1 MLVGHPKREPDA
13 LSSEQIEDAIASPR
27 PLRWWAPVMW
37 WSVLGLALTV
47 GGLWVWRDADTDL
60 ARDSDPRL
68 VSTPGV
74 VQSPAMGGG
83 SYRRGSRTM
92 IVQYTFQVGG
102 MTYVGSR
109 ISPFDGLSVDNNAAL
124 SRMLT
129 VGASVMVKYD
139 PQDPS
144 INFIDAAAMADLSQ
158 ERATAQQ
165 NRIIGF
171 LLAIVGVGV
180 LCWSG
185 WTFQSLNA
193 ARQRDRDN

>member
-1 MLVGHPKREPDA
+1 M
-13 LSSEQIEDAIASPR
+13 
-27 PLRWWAPVMW
+27 RWWAPVMW
-37 WSVLGLALTV
+37 WSVLGLALTL

-68 VSTPGV
+68 VSTAGV
-74 VQSPAMGGG
+74 VQSPATGGG

-102 MTYVGSR
+102 MTYTGSR
-109 ISPFDGLSVDNNAAL
+109 VSPFDGLSVDNNNAL

-129 VGASVMVKYD
+129 VGANVMVKYD

-158 ERATAQQ
+158 ERATARQ

-185 WTFQSLNA
+185 WTYQSRSA
-193 ARQRDRDN
+193 ARQRDN